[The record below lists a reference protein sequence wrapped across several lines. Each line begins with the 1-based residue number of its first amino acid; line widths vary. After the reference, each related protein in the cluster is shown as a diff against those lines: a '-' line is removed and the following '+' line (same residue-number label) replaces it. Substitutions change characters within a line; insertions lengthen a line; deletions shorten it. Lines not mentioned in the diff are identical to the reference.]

1 MPHIRHGHGIPI
13 LGASQGHPRGIPGAS
28 QGHPP
33 GYLLCMKFFC
43 LSAVFEYGL
52 ISYLLQV
59 ETAQERKFLAFK
71 HLAATV
77 RPWDQGGDGNGWLN

>member
-1 MPHIRHGHGIPI
+1 M
-13 LGASQGHPRGIPGAS
+13 ASIA
-28 QGHPP
+28 P
-33 GYLLCMKFFC
+33 GYLLYMKFFC

-77 RPWDQGGDGNGWLN
+77 RPWDR

>member
-1 MPHIRHGHGIPI
+1 MEHNHHNYGKSPFFHGKIHYFN
-13 LGASQGHPRGIPGAS
+13 GAPV
-28 QGHPP
+28 P

-52 ISYLLQV
+52 VSYLLQV

-77 RPWDQGGDGNGWLN
+77 RAWALKWAIFSEGDVFSS

>member
-1 MPHIRHGHGIPI
+1 MTQPSTVWHPQYGIHGM
-13 LGASQGHPRGIPGAS
+13 ASIA
-28 QGHPP
+28 P
-33 GYLLCMKFFC
+33 GYLLYMKFFC

-77 RPWDQGGDGNGWLN
+77 RPWDW